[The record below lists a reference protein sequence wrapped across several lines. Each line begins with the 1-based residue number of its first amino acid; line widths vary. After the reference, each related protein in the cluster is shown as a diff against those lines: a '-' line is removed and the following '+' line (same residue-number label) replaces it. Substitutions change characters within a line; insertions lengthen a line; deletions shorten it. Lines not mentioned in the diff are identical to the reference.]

1 MAMPNISSV
10 TAKPTVHRCHS
21 RVWGESF
28 WLKEQDINRYRAL
41 VTRVSRAI
49 SRYPP
54 WEAMRVKAAYCPA
67 EAFTKKLVRVA
78 WKADRPAFLAV
89 IPRVKDTAR

>member
-1 MAMPNISSV
+1 
-10 TAKPTVHRCHS
+10 
-21 RVWGESF
+21 
-28 WLKEQDINRYRAL
+28 
-41 VTRVSRAI
+41 
-49 SRYPP
+49 
-54 WEAMRVKAAYCPA
+54 MRVKAAYCPA